1 MRDRCVDRERASA
14 SALER
19 TFILGG
25 PRRVLLLSA
34 LLISLGAGAAYAA
47 ELTGAIKDSQGFV
60 VVGANVSVRSATTMA
75 SSTRNAVTDSQGR
88 FRFRDLAPGSYRV
101 EAHAA
106 GFDSYQQTVEL
117 SDSGTDIAF
126 ELDPAALHEGVVV
139 TASRQEAETGQLP
152 LPTSLISDERL
163 SKQLSTNLAQ
173 SLAEIPGVTWVNAG
187 AFRSRPV
194 IRGLDSNRILVIV
207 DGERLN
213 NNRTATN
220 QGGIETGLVDV
231 SDIMQVEVVRGPGS
245 VMYGS
250 DAFGGVINIRTYS
263 ALPRDSFGVGVK
275 LGGMAIPNA
284 DGRRAHGEASIGSR
298 WLSARIRGTV
308 GAVNDYN
315 APNQQVY
322 FSGADE
328 NSTLGELRAYPS
340 PDQSLWFKFFH
351 RGGYNFG
358 LPSLDPNP
366 AFLAEFPFSKLQ
378 KFSGGYQ
385 KTFASTALSSIRAN
399 VYTQEQDRSFFNRID
414 IGRGANILS
423 DTITNVESTGFDVQ
437 ASSLPSPQHAFTY
450 GVTYYR
456 DSNRDFRLRT
466 MTGAGP
472 SPLLLDNAPSV
483 PQSSFSGTGLF
494 FQDEYQPTSRVRI
507 LGGLR
512 VDRFDLNVFDTPGFD
527 PGILEVLPENQTD
540 SAVGGTLG
548 ATVDL
553 GEGFLLSGNVGRAF
567 RAPNLFERYFFG
579 PGSVGGFIVP
589 NAGLKPETSL
599 QFDGGLHFRSGP
611 LKASVNYFRNTLD
624 SLISSAAGTFNGQ
637 PTLQGQPVFQN
648 INIGEARIQG
658 VESTVDI
665 KFNAAGSQW
674 TPSFNLAWQRGDNRS
689 TGQPL
694 PLIAPF
700 VGQAWLRWSPRKSR
714 LWSELG
720 MTAVTS
726 SDRVPEDFT
735 PIRAYTVFSWRAGYE
750 LVRGEYG
757 LAAHMPA
764 GLSSVNIYAGL
775 ENLGGRTYFGLFEP
789 VPQPGR
795 DFRIGMDL
803 SFDSSAR

>member
-1 MRDRCVDRERASA
+1 MRNRCSARERPPEP
-14 SALER
+14 ALDTTLTAPR
-19 TFILGG
+19 LWRLFLLPALLATLGG
-25 PRRVLLLSA
+25 AATAADL
-34 LLISLGAGAAYAA
+34 AG
-47 ELTGAIKDSQGFV
+47 LVQDSQGFV
-60 VVGANVSVRSATTMA
+60 VVGADVQLRNSEAGASAARRT
-75 SSTRNAVTDSQGR
+75 VTDSQGR
-88 FRFRDLAPGSYRV
+88 FRFRNVVAGWHLV

-106 GFDSYQQTVEL
+106 GFEALEQTV
-117 SDSGTDIAF
+117 DVTASGAEVAF
-126 ELDPAALHEGVVV
+126 TLKPAALHEGVVV
-139 TASRQEAETGQLP
+139 TMSRQEADTEQLP
-152 LPTSLISDERL
+152 LPTSLISDQRL
-163 SKQLSTNLAQ
+163 SEQLSKNLAQ
-173 SLAEIPGVTWVNAG
+173 SLAEAPGVTWVNAG

-231 SDIMQVEVVRGPGS
+231 SDIEQVEIVRGPGS

-250 DAFGGVINIRTYS
+250 DAFGGVINILTRN
-263 ALPRDSFGVGVK
+263 ALPRDSFGVGAK
-275 LGGMAIPNA
+275 LGAMAIPNA
-284 DGRRAHGEASIGSR
+284 DGRGAHGEASIGNR
-298 WLSARIRGTV
+298 WLSARVRATV
-308 GAVNDYN
+308 DALNDYR
-315 APNQQVY
+315 APDQRVF

-328 NSTLGELRAYPS
+328 NSALGELRAYPS
-340 PDQSLWFKFFH
+340 HTQSLWFKFFY

-366 AFLAEFPFSKLQ
+366 DFFAEFPFSKLQ

-385 KTFASTALSSIRAN
+385 KQFASSALSSIRAN
-399 VYTQEQDRSFFNRID
+399 VYTQKQDRSFFNRID

-423 DTITNVESTGFDVQ
+423 DTITGVDSTGFDVQ
-437 ASSLPSPQHAFTY
+437 ATSLPNPQHNFTY
-450 GVTYYR
+450 GVSYYR
-456 DSNRDFRLRT
+456 DSNRDFRLQT
-466 MTGAGP
+466 MVGAGP
-472 SPLLLDNAPSV
+472 NPILLDNAPSV
-483 PQSSFSGTGLF
+483 PNSAFSGTGFF
-494 FQDEYQPTSRVRI
+494 FQDEYRPHSRVRI
-507 LGGLR
+507 LGGVR
-512 VDRFDLNVFDTPGFD
+512 VDRFDLNVNDTTGFD
-527 PGILEVLPENQTD
+527 PTVLGSLAASQTD

-548 ATVDL
+548 ATVDV
-553 GEGFLLSGNVGRAF
+553 GEGFMLSGNVGRAF

-579 PGSVGGFIVP
+579 RGSVGGFIVP
-589 NAGLKPETSL
+589 NATLEPETSL

-611 LKASVNYFRNTLD
+611 VKASVNYFRNTLD
-624 SLISSAAGTFNGQ
+624 SLISSAAGTFNGE

-648 INIGEARIQG
+648 INISEARIQG

-665 KFNAAGSQW
+665 RFNAAGSQW
-674 TPSFNLAWQRGDNRS
+674 TPTFSAAWQRGDNRS
-689 TGQPL
+689 TGEPL

-700 VGQAWLRWSPRKSR
+700 IGQARLRWSPNKTRF
-714 LWSELG
+714 WSELG
-720 MTAVTS
+720 MTAAS
-726 SDRVPEDFT
+726 SSNRVPTGFN
-735 PIRAYTVFSWRAGYE
+735 PIRAYTVWNWRAGYE

-775 ENLGGRTYFGLFEP
+775 ENLGGRTYFGLFET